1 MTDERADWV
10 RARMEDLSGGET
22 VAFALACGLCGTKNR
37 TMPAMIDPLIEAR
50 KDVYQAEYEQAI
62 EDFCDILT
70 KCPACGRFVCEQ
82 CVRFDDRGHLCA
94 GCAENAG
101 GGDCHEL

>member
-10 RARMEDLSGGET
+10 RAHMEDQSGGGA
-22 VAFALACGLCGTKNR
+22 VVFALACGLCGTKSR
-37 TMPAMIDPLIEAR
+37 TMAAMVDPLIETER
-50 KDVYQAEYEQAI
+50 DVHAAEYTQAI
-62 EDFCDILT
+62 SDFCDILT

-94 GCAENAG
+94 ACAENTE
-101 GGDCHEL
+101 GGDPP